1 MRPILGCMIL
11 AGILTVSGFAA
22 GRGPEVLNVDDKIS
36 IQAEDVTLEQL
47 VRLWDQ
53 ATGMHSQVAPQLAN
67 RKLTVHFTALPV
79 NDALRKMFE
88 GEQFNYTLIEGQGVV
103 VTPGLP
109 PATAQAEVPPADNAL
124 PENQVAVPEAVPE
137 NVASDDAGQPLGP
150 PVVPGLQKPTAVPP
164 PEVRPTLVPTPFGPI
179 LNLSGLPPTVPPEL
193 PPVMSA
199 PPPPFFAPQIPT
211 MPPAGAANGP
221 AQNVLFGPLPL
232 YPDSRI
238 PPPNQPLLPYRP

>member
-1 MRPILGCMIL
+1 MRPILGCVIL
-11 AGILTVSGFAA
+11 AGILTVPGFAA
-22 GRGPEVLNVDDKIS
+22 GRGPEVLNIDDKIS
-36 IQAEDVTLEQL
+36 IQADDVTVEQL

-67 RKLTVHFTALPV
+67 RKLTVHFTGLPV

-88 GEQFNYTLIEGQGVV
+88 GEQFNYTLIEGQGVM
-103 VTPGLP
+103 VTPAS
-109 PATAQAEVPPADNAL
+109 PATSQAETPPPDNAL
-124 PENQVAVPEAVPE
+124 PENQVAVPENAV
-137 NVASDDAGQPLGP
+137 SDDVGLPLGP
-150 PVVPGLQKPTAVPP
+150 PVVPGLQKPMAVPP
-164 PEVRPTLVPTPFGPI
+164 PQIRPTLVPTPFGPI
-179 LNLSGLPPTVPPEL
+179 LNLSGLPPTVPPDL

-238 PPPNQPLLPYRP
+238 PPPNQPLLPYQMPYRP